1 METSNAQAIAA
12 RKIRGAFLAGT
23 KVQQIH
29 GSRGK
34 DTQLRTEYGMG
45 FDVDGEHPAGCLEHW
60 PRIQP
65 SPFVRFL
72 AIGRETRFHALT
84 LEKYRGPNY
93 P

>member
-12 RKIRGAFLAGT
+12 RKIRGAFLART

-34 DTQLRTEYGMG
+34 DTQLRTEY
-45 FDVDGEHPAGCLEHW
+45 PAGCLEHW

>member
-45 FDVDGEHPAGCLEHW
+45 FDVGLLLD
-60 PRIQP
+60 
-65 SPFVRFL
+65 S
-72 AIGRETRFHALT
+72 
-84 LEKYRGPNY
+84 
-93 P
+93 